1 MQCNEA
7 SLIHTQI
14 NTHTTV
20 NTNTMVNRH
29 TTVNR
34 HTDQGQSHTKICTH
48 KHTPDE
54 REMLNAMQ

>member
-34 HTDQGQSHTKICTH
+34 HTDQGQSQTKICRH

-54 REMLNAMQ
+54 REMSNAMQ